1 MLTIEGGPSSTLRMT
16 PVLKDSYEVSIFN
29 LKFDI
34 VVFRD
39 YSRNIGNSPFNATK
53 GSRTARTGRGSNP
66 IYDSVSPEHQNCVD
80 LKVTRLKLSGTDT
93 TYSAQES
100 IQCSPTEDEQV
111 PIDHQE
117 HGV

>member
-1 MLTIEGGPSSTLRMT
+1 MGLIHKRNPHMLTIEGGPSSTLRMT
-16 PVLKDSYEVSIFN
+16 PVLEDSYEVSIFN

-66 IYDSVSPEHQNCVD
+66 IYDSVPPEKQNSVD
-80 LKVTRLKLSGTDT
+80 LSHAVRVLGDRCNHI
-93 TYSAQES
+93 A
-100 IQCSPTEDEQV
+100 
-111 PIDHQE
+111 HRA
-117 HGV
+117 